1 MSSLSQVDLTK
12 AIGMTVDLSF
22 NKSNIKLTGN
32 IMSII
37 KTSNLIVLVS
47 KGKEK
52 DSNLT
57 SYIINIAQIKSI
69 ELSKVQ
75 EEIDISELMKIDTNK
90 VEDNEKRNVSKDILI
105 KKAETEPNFEK
116 GLNIYEA
123 LSKLYKCTYDGKKI
137 VLDDIDSYIEA
148 PFHLNN
154 LHCDDEDNK
163 QRLSKIISS
172 VLKVKVK
179 K

>member
-12 AIGMTVDLSF
+12 AIGMTVELTF
-22 NKSNIKLTGN
+22 NKSSVKLTGN

-37 KTSNLIVLVS
+37 KSSNLIVLVS
-47 KGKEK
+47 KGK
-52 DSNLT
+52 DSNLI
-57 SYIINIAQIKSI
+57 SYIVNIEQIKSI
-69 ELSKVQ
+69 ELSKAQ
-75 EEIDISELMKIDTNK
+75 EDIDISELMKIDTNK
-90 VEDNEKRNVSKDILI
+90 VEDNEKKNVYKDILV

-148 PFHLNN
+148 SFHINN

-163 QRLSKIISS
+163 ERLSKIISS

>member
-1 MSSLSQVDLTK
+1 MSK
-12 AIGMTVDLSF
+12 A
-22 NKSNIKLTGN
+22 
-32 IMSII
+32 
-37 KTSNLIVLVS
+37 
-47 KGKEK
+47 
-52 DSNLT
+52 
-57 SYIINIAQIKSI
+57 
-69 ELSKVQ
+69 Q
-75 EEIDISELMKIDTNK
+75 EEIDISELVIIDTNK

-105 KKAETEPNFEK
+105 KKAETEQNFEK

-148 PFHLNN
+148 PFHINN

-179 K
+179 KNNYALFL

>member
-1 MSSLSQVDLTK
+1 M
-12 AIGMTVDLSF
+12 
-22 NKSNIKLTGN
+22 
-32 IMSII
+32 
-37 KTSNLIVLVS
+37 
-47 KGKEK
+47 
-52 DSNLT
+52 
-57 SYIINIAQIKSI
+57 
-69 ELSKVQ
+69 Q